1 MIVQSDLKI
10 LRTRVGF
17 TQAKVAN
24 LAQIS
29 ERQFIRIENG
39 EQEPKVS
46 TAIRIAEAL
55 GIQSFDKFK
64 DLFGA
69 ATPKED
75 RGNDTSKE

>member
-29 ERQFIRIENG
+29 ERQFMRIENG

>member
-1 MIVQSDLKI
+1 MNTKNIA
-10 LRTRVGF
+10 LRTTRKEVGM
-17 TQAKVAN
+17 TQLEVAKKAR
-24 LAQIS
+24 IT
-29 ERQFIRIENG
+29 ERAYQKYEYG
-39 EQEPKVS
+39 VDPGVKV
-46 TAIRIAEAL
+46 AIRIAEAL